1 VLNNILIYIGSII
14 IIFWGIAHLI
24 PTKTV
29 IAGYGNISRDN
40 KLILIMEWVAE
51 GLTLIFI
58 GALTLLINVLNGY
71 KNPVSLNVFRISAVI
86 LLIMAILTAFTGA
99 RTKVVFFKV
108 CPFVKTIVAVLLLL
122 AVYL

>member
-14 IIFWGIAHLI
+14 IIIWGIAHLI

-58 GALTLLINVLNGY
+58 GALTLLINILNGY
-71 KNPVSLNVFRISAVI
+71 KNPASLNVFRISAVI

-99 RTKVVFFKV
+99 RTKVVFFKI

-122 AVYL
+122 AAYL

>member
-1 VLNNILIYIGSII
+1 MLNNILIYIGSII
-14 IIFWGIAHLI
+14 IIIWGIAHLI

-58 GALTLLINVLNGY
+58 GALTLLINILNGY
-71 KNPVSLNVFRISAVI
+71 KNPASLNVFRISAVI

-99 RTKVVFFKV
+99 RTKVVFFKI

-122 AVYL
+122 AAYL

>member
-1 VLNNILIYIGSII
+1 MLNNILIYIGSII
-14 IIFWGIAHLI
+14 IIIWGIAHLI

-58 GALTLLINVLNGY
+58 GALTLLINILNGY
-71 KNPVSLNVFRISAVI
+71 KNPASLNVFRISAVI

-99 RTKVVFFKV
+99 RTKVVFFKI

>member
-1 VLNNILIYIGSII
+1 MLNNILIYIGSII
-14 IIFWGIAHLI
+14 IIIWGIAHLV

-29 IAGYGNISRDN
+29 VAGYGNISRDN

-51 GLTLIFI
+51 GITLISI
-58 GALTLLINVLNGY
+58 GALILLINVLNGY
-71 KNPVSLNVFRISAVI
+71 KNPASLNVFRISAAI
-86 LLIMAILTAFTGA
+86 LIIMAILTAFTGA
-99 RTKVVFFKV
+99 RTKVVFFKI